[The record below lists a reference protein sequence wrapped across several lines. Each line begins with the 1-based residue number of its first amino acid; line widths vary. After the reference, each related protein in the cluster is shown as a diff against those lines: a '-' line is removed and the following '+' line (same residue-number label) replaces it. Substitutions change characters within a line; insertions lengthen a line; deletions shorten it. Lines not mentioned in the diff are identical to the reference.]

1 MDIYTDE
8 KLDTYDVIQI
18 FYSKEYKIFYSKE
31 YKTYA
36 TVIDGQ
42 PVTVQVIPPQI
53 PMRRGAS
60 PEFSF
65 IHGGQVT
72 HARSENPIADL
83 ESD

>member
-1 MDIYTDE
+1 MTE
-8 KLDTYDVIQI
+8 TYID
-18 FYSKEYKIFYSKE
+18 
-31 YKTYA
+31 
-36 TVIDGQ
+36 VIDGQ
-42 PVTVQVIPPQI
+42 QVEVQVLPPQI

-60 PEFSF
+60 PEFPF

>member
-1 MDIYTDE
+1 MNETIE
-8 KLDTYDVIQI
+8 TYR
-18 FYSKEYKIFYSKE
+18 
-31 YKTYA
+31 

-42 PVTVQVIPPQI
+42 RVEVQVIPPQI

-72 HARSENPIADL
+72 HAAIENPIDAL
-83 ESD
+83 VLNLRLR